1 MIMFKNAVIAA
12 LAVVLALS
20 IAGVVAQT
28 QRTATVQVR
37 IYEDIE
43 DPTVHYISSRP
54 DGGDWTEARELPPLQ
69 DGFVQAGRYRFGN
82 VWVGAT
88 VPAPLP
94 AAIELVDLEC
104 TDQVG
109 ADGSHRILRGSLRNL
124 ANATLSDVAI
134 TAALVDED
142 GVEVLRVTD
151 EIDGAIGNG
160 GERPF
165 TINFIG
171 APNVSGACPII
182 SIDYRAGIRYEVP
195 IP

>member
-1 MIMFKNAVIAA
+1 MIKNAVIAV

-37 IYEDIE
+37 IYEDIN

-54 DGGDWTEARELPPLQ
+54 HGGEWTESREVPPLN
-69 DGFVQAGRYRFGN
+69 DGFVQAGKYRFVN

-88 VPAPLP
+88 VPQPVP
-94 AAIELVDLEC
+94 AAVELFDLEC
-104 TDQVG
+104 TDQAG
-109 ADGSHRILRGSLRNL
+109 PDGSHRVLRGSLRNR
-124 ANATLSDVAI
+124 ANATLSEVAV
-134 TAALVDED
+134 TAALVNED
-142 GVEVLRVTD
+142 GVEVLQVTD
-151 EIDGAIGNG
+151 EIAGAIGHG

-165 TINFIG
+165 VVNFIR
-171 APNVSGACPII
+171 APNVGGTCPVV
-182 SIDYRAGIRYEVP
+182 SIDYTATVRYEVP

>member
-1 MIMFKNAVIAA
+1 MIKNAVIAV

-37 IYEDIE
+37 IYEDLA
-43 DPTVHYISSRP
+43 DPSVHHISSRP
-54 DGGDWTEARELPPLQ
+54 HGGEWTESRELPPLQ
-69 DGFVQAGRYRFGN
+69 DGFVQAGRYRFGT

-88 VPAPLP
+88 VPRPVP
-94 AAIELVDLEC
+94 AAIELFDLEC
-104 TDQVG
+104 TDHVHPN
-109 ADGSHRILRGSLRNL
+109 GSHRILRGSLRNL
-124 ANATLSDVAI
+124 ADATLSDVAI
-134 TAALVDED
+134 TAALVDEG

-165 TINFIG
+165 LINFIR
-171 APNVSGACPII
+171 APNVSGTCPII
-182 SIDYRAGIRYEVP
+182 SVEYRASIRYEVP

>member
-1 MIMFKNAVIAA
+1 MIKNAVIAV

-43 DPTVHYISSRP
+43 DPTQHHISSRP
-54 DGGDWTEARELPPLQ
+54 HGGEWTEAREVPPLN
-69 DGFVQAGRYRFGN
+69 DGFVQAGKYRFVN

-88 VPAPLP
+88 IPRPNPPAVDLF
-94 AAIELVDLEC
+94 DLEC
-104 TDQVG
+104 TDHVHPNG
-109 ADGSHRILRGSLRNL
+109 FHRILRGSLRNL
-124 ANATLSDVAI
+124 ANATLTEVTI
-134 TAALVDED
+134 TAALVNED

-151 EIDGAIGNG
+151 EITGAIGHG

-165 TINFIG
+165 VVNFIR
-171 APNVSGACPII
+171 APNVGGTCPVI
-182 SIDYRAGIRYEVP
+182 SIDYTATVRYEVP

>member
-1 MIMFKNAVIAA
+1 MIKNAVIAA

-54 DGGDWTEARELPPLQ
+54 HGGEWTESREVPPLN
-69 DGFVQAGRYRFGN
+69 DGFVQAGKYRFVN

-88 VPAPLP
+88 IPQPIPPAV
-94 AAIELVDLEC
+94 ELFDLEC
-104 TDQVG
+104 TDQAG
-109 ADGSHRILRGSLRNL
+109 PDGSHRILRGSLRNL
-124 ANATLSDVAI
+124 ANATLTEVTI
-134 TAALVDED
+134 TAALVNED
-142 GVEVLRVTD
+142 GVEVLQVTD
-151 EIDGAIGNG
+151 GITGAIAHG

-165 TINFIG
+165 TVSFTG
-171 APNVSGACPII
+171 APNVAGTCPVV
-182 SIDYRAGIRYEVP
+182 SIDYTATVRYEVP